1 MKYTKFLLPSF
12 VCMAAAVSLSSC
24 DNDDL
29 HIGGLDGD
37 GLLGSDGNVVYV
49 TDALGSS
56 ETPTF
61 SINGSGSFNIFAQ
74 TTKGINGNCSVT
86 FNYDADVLTA
96 YNEANK
102 TDYPARPPEMLA
114 LSNNGVVSFSNG
126 ALKSDALTVTVSGN
140 GQLDPEKE
148 YALPLSYT
156 VANGTAVG
164 GATTMVVLVR
174 DFSTFPGADKTYNG
188 NPGMKM
194 IGVFEVNDENPL
206 NAIGFTLKNSGKQLF
221 DMVVLFSAN
230 INVNPATGAAYI
242 KCNDNVQALLDN
254 ADKYIRPLQE
264 RGIKVILGILG
275 NWDRAGVSTLDKNS
289 CQAFAQEVKIM
300 CDNYNLDGVFLDD
313 EYTDYD
319 AAASG
324 KYPGFVPQSSEACS
338 RMAYE
343 IKKVQPERLVVSYRY
358 EALFNGVEID
368 GQQPGEFF
376 DYVVNDYWVTSN
388 PTSTYPGLRQDQ
400 AGTGSWNCS
409 DWSQCIPSNDSW
421 TERFSLTGMREEGY
435 GALMIFNFKCS
446 PDYWLTD
453 WIVNDLGQVA
463 TDFYNDELQ
472 YDGVYY
478 KKDWN

>member
-1 MKYTKFLLPSF
+1 MKYMKFLLPSF
-12 VCMAAAVSLSSC
+12 IGMATMLCLSSC

-29 HIGGLDGD
+29 HIGGIDSD

-86 FNYDADVLTA
+86 FNYDEDVLTA

-102 TDYPARPPEMLA
+102 TDYPPLPAGMLA
-114 LSNNGVVSFSNG
+114 LSNNGVVSFAAG

-140 GQLDPEKE
+140 GQLDPEKV

-156 VANGTAVG
+156 VANGAAVG
-164 GATTMVVLVR
+164 GASSMVVLVR
-174 DFSTFPGADKTYNG
+174 DFSTFPGSDKTYNG
-188 NPGMKM
+188 DPGMKL

-300 CDNYNLDGVFLDD
+300 CDNYKLDGVFLDD
-313 EYTDYD
+313 EYTDYA

-343 IKKVQPERLVVSYRY
+343 TKKVQPGRLVLSYRY
-358 EALFNGVEID
+358 EALFDGVEID
-368 GQQPGEFF
+368 GKQPGEFF
-376 DYVVNDYWVTSN
+376 DYVLNDYWVTSD
-388 PTSTYPGLRQDQ
+388 PTSTYPGLRQNQ

-409 DWSQCIPSNDSW
+409 DWSQCIPANSNW
-421 TERFSLTGMREEGY
+421 AARFSLTGMREEGY

-446 PDYWLTD
+446 PDYWLTSY
-453 WIVNDLGQVA
+453 IVRDLGKVA
-463 TDFYNDELQ
+463 VDLYNDELQ
-472 YDGVYY
+472 YDGVYRT
-478 KKDWN
+478 KDWN